1 MENTNG
7 SQDKTQ
13 IDAAGKPMPPAMR
26 LVFAWIFLFLA
37 LFLALVA
44 ADKIFTQTIIASGK
58 VEAPA
63 RVTSKEAAT
72 SRTGRSYYIAYEFE
86 AGKQRYRRKVL
97 FGLIP
102 KMTQVRLPDYQ
113 ALPEGSNVNIIY
125 SKANPAFNLPVNDPY
140 RNDKLIFILLGVLV
154 FGGISINE
162 FRTIIKTKHRKV

>member
-7 SQDKTQ
+7 SQNNAQ
-13 IDAAGKPMPPAMR
+13 ANAAAKPIPPAMR
-26 LVFAWIFLFLA
+26 RVFAYVFLILS

-44 ADKIFTQTIIASGK
+44 ADKIFTEGMIAISRT
-58 VEAPA
+58 EAPA
-63 RVTSKEAAT
+63 RVVSKEATT